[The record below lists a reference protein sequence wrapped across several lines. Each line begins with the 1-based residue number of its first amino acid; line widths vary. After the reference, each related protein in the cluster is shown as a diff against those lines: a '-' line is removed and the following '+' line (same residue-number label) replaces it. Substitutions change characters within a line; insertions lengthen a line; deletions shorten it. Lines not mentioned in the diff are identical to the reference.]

1 MKQSETKNK
10 HTILMYLCFI
20 MGGLCILVS
29 IYMLI
34 FNTNILLSRRNKSI
48 TNFTKNNNT
57 LRPHPQQSN
66 PFNAINLITNLIIL
80 STGITLISS
89 GISLNSLITKK
100 IKKDI
105 TDMLLTPEEKKVI
118 EILEKRN
125 GEITQNEITQITN
138 YSRVKVYRIT
148 KSLEEKKLIQKIK
161 YGQTNKI
168 ILK

>member
-1 MKQSETKNK
+1 
-10 HTILMYLCFI
+10 
-20 MGGLCILVS
+20 
-29 IYMLI
+29 
-34 FNTNILLSRRNKSI
+34 
-48 TNFTKNNNT
+48 
-57 LRPHPQQSN
+57 
-66 PFNAINLITNLIIL
+66 
-80 STGITLISS
+80 
-89 GISLNSLITKK
+89 
-100 IKKDI
+100 
-105 TDMLLTPEEKKVI
+105 MLLTPEEKKVI